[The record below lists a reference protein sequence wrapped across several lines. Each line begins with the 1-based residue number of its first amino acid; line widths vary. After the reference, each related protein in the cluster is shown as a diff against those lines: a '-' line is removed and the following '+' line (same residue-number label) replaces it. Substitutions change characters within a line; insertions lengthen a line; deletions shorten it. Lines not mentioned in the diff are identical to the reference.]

1 MNTPFDT
8 SAIEMIT
15 LKEAKMHGLSK
26 YQFYKL
32 VKEKQLKQVIR
43 GIYTPKNSWID
54 ELLLIHKRAP
64 SAVFSHDEAFF
75 YHGLVDREPIM
86 HTITVY
92 SGFNAHRL
100 KTSSNIKIY
109 SIKKELLDVGKIL
122 ITDNLGNNVPMYN
135 LERSVCDALRSRNTI
150 EIQEFTTILKSYVRR
165 ADKNLN
171 LLMEYAKL
179 FKVETIARTYFEV
192 LL

>member
-1 MNTPFDT
+1 MNTPLDT

-75 YHGLVDREPIM
+75 IM
-86 HTITVY
+86 DWSTE
-92 SGFNAHRL
+92 S
-100 KTSSNIKIY
+100 
-109 SIKKELLDVGKIL
+109 
-122 ITDNLGNNVPMYN
+122 
-135 LERSVCDALRSRNTI
+135 
-150 EIQEFTTILKSYVRR
+150 Q
-165 ADKNLN
+165 
-171 LLMEYAKL
+171 
-179 FKVETIARTYFEV
+179 
-192 LL
+192 